1 MAKSTETKTTRAYEA
16 MIEECSIE
24 ELTKR
29 DRIALK
35 DTTDATSLDELIPDD
50 TTEYIIK
57 NPTAYAV
64 LSVHNEAA
72 DDKDY
77 KKYIIMAGTEKFVTG
92 SESFYRSFR
101 DIFDEMDGE
110 AFDLKCY
117 KKPSNNFKG
126 KFFLTCSIV

>member
-1 MAKSTETKTTRAYEA
+1 MENKKYLAT
-16 MIEECSIE
+16 IEECSTGFE
-24 ELTKR
+24 NLSKR

-35 DTTDATSLDELIPDD
+35 DTTDAVSLDEVVPDD
-50 TTEYIIK
+50 TTNYVIE
-57 NPTAYAV
+57 NVTAYAV
-64 LSVHNEAA
+64 LNVHNEAA

-77 KKYIIMAGTEKFVTG
+77 KKHIIIGGSGKYVTG

-110 AFDLKCY
+110 TFDLKCY

>member
-1 MAKSTETKTTRAYEA
+1 MENKKYLAT
-16 MIEECSIE
+16 IEECSTGFE
-24 ELTKR
+24 NLSKR

-35 DTTDATSLDELIPDD
+35 DTTDAVSLDEVVPDD
-50 TTEYIIK
+50 TTDFVIE
-57 NPTAYAV
+57 NVTAYAV
-64 LSVHNEAA
+64 LNVHNEAA

-77 KKYIIMAGTEKFVTG
+77 KKYIIIGGSGKYVTG

-110 AFDLKCY
+110 TFDLKCY